1 MEEKNNLPKNDN
13 GNKPK
18 FRFNL
23 YWMYGFVFIALM
35 GLYLMNDFSA
45 SKELGW
51 TEFQQLAADDVFDK
65 IIVHNRKNL
74 LEATVK
80 ADHRRRVFTREEES
94 FDTEAKVYVK
104 IPSAD
109 KFSDSH

>member
-35 GLYLMNDFSA
+35 GLYLMN
-45 SKELGW
+45 
-51 TEFQQLAADDVFDK
+51 EF
-65 IIVHNRKNL
+65 
-74 LEATVK
+74 
-80 ADHRRRVFTREEES
+80 
-94 FDTEAKVYVK
+94 
-104 IPSAD
+104 
-109 KFSDSH
+109 

>member
-80 ADHRRRVFTREEES
+80 ADHRRRVFTREEEPFKGVCQNS
-94 FDTEAKVYVK
+94 FG
-104 IPSAD
+104 
-109 KFSDSH
+109 